1 VREAL
6 VGVEVAELRIG
17 LFTPWGVRCG
27 IYTYSRDLAGALAKL
42 GVEVYVCRMPRFG
55 ALTPEL
61 IQLVVEKAPRDVDL
75 YVVSHEYGL
84 WKGLEA
90 PFYQALRSLGKPIVT
105 IAHAVGKWD
114 VDKTIAECSSRVIV
128 HNEYCLNRFGFRSK
142 AVIIPHGCRVAE
154 TPSEE
159 EAKKALG
166 IDPRIPIVGYLG
178 FISPYK
184 GLEILIEA
192 MREIPNAAL
201 LIGGG
206 WHAGPDTQYI
216 GQLKQLS
223 FNVLPGRC
231 QWLGYVPDERLA
243 IVYGSMRVF
252 VYPSRFATESGALL
266 TALGHGR
273 AVVASDLPPFRE
285 KEEFGALWCFRDV
298 GDLREKVRVLLAR
311 DDTRR
316 ILEEMARRYCREHS
330 WERVAEMHLELYR
343 SVLEEGDG

>member
-1 VREAL
+1 
-6 VGVEVAELRIG
+6 VEVAELRIG

-61 IQLVVEKAPRDVDL
+61 VGLLVDKAPRDVDL

-84 WKGLEA
+84 WKGLEGV
-90 PFYQALRSLGKPIVT
+90 FYPRLRSLGKPIVT

-114 VDKTIAECSSRVIV
+114 VDRVIAEYSDRVIV
-128 HNEYCLNRFGFRSK
+128 HNKYCHRKFGFK
-142 AVIIPHGCRVAE
+142 DKTVIIPHGCRVVD
-154 TPSEE
+154 TPPEE

-216 GQLKQLS
+216 GQLKQLTLS
-223 FNVLPGRC
+223 VLPGRC
-231 QWLGYVPDERLA
+231 QWLGYVPEERLA
-243 IVYGSMRVF
+243 TVYGSMRVF
-252 VYPSRFATESGALL
+252 CYPSRYSTESGALL

-273 AVVASDLPPFRE
+273 AVIASDLPPFRE
-285 KEEFGALWCFRDV
+285 KADEGALWCFTDV
-298 GDLREKVRVLLAR
+298 DDLREKIERLLMDDVAR
-311 DDTRR
+311 EW
-316 ILEEMARRYCREHS
+316 LSFQALKYCREHS
-330 WERVAEMHLELYR
+330 WGIVANKHKRLYEE
-343 SVLEEGDG
+343 VLDEDS